1 VLLGAFW
8 LVFTGVGSWRTM
20 LGGVIGLLASAFL
33 MKAFSGAVTGPI
45 SLQPYEQLL
54 CGGFLFGIVFMA
66 TDPVSSPETNL
77 GKWIYGMLVGFVT
90 ILVRTI
96 NPAYPE
102 GTMLAILLL
111 NAFAPGID
119 HFVVAANIKRRMARA

>member
-1 VLLGAFW
+1 MACDARRRVVA
-8 LVFTGVGSWRTM
+8 
-20 LGGVIGLLASAFL
+20 GGVRTFLIKLAS
-33 MKAFSGAVTGPI
+33 GAETGPI
-45 SLQPYEQLL
+45 SLLPYEHLL

-77 GKWIYGMLVGFVT
+77 GKWIYGALIGFVT

-102 GTMLAILLL
+102 GTMLAILLM

-119 HFVVAANIKRRMARA
+119 HFVVAANQKRRMARA